1 MSDPTFHPVELLLGV
16 MNQGRKILVSGV
28 SELNHLPL
36 LICPNLVSSP
46 RGKGIPGEESLF
58 HDFSRG
64 NYLIQQL
71 HRGLPF
77 HPLGWSLFAKE
88 DPDSSSWILCQ
99 ECFALG
105 REGDCLWCHSFDPN
119 TDETLLLLQVA
130 KARGMR
136 TLIFAPIDVG
146 EFMGLCDVLVLI
158 PDSNRECRVS
168 PHLQMA
174 EQITSELWNRIIGKP

>member
-1 MSDPTFHPVELLLGV
+1 MPDPTFHPVELLLSV
-16 MNQGRKILVSGV
+16 IDANRKILVSGI

-36 LICPNLVSSP
+36 LICPNLVSST
-46 RGKGIPGEESLF
+46 RGKGIPQETERF
-58 HDFSRG
+58 KNFNRG
-64 NYLIQQL
+64 GYLVQEL

-88 DPDSSSWILCQ
+88 DPDLSSWILCQ

-119 TDETLLLLQVA
+119 SDETLLVLQVA
-130 KARGMR
+130 KAMKMK
-136 TLIFAPIDVG
+136 TLVFAPVDTG

-158 PDSNRECRVS
+158 PDTRDSRVS
-168 PHLQMA
+168 PHLQMG
-174 EQITSELWNRIIGKP
+174 ERITTDLWNRIIGRS